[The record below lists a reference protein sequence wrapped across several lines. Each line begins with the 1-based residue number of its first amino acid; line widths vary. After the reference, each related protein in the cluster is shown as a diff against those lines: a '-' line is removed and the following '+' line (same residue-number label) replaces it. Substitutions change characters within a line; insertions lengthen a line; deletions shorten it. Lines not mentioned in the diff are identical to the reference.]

1 MPVVKL
7 YANLRKIA
15 GVRETEAVGDTVFL
29 ILDDLAARFPEL
41 ISKVLED
48 GRLHPHVVV
57 TVNGHN
63 IGTLNGLQTQI
74 KDVDQIA
81 IFPPIAGGKGQ
92 GE

>member
-29 ILDDLAARFPEL
+29 ILEDLAVRFPEL
-41 ISKVLED
+41 ISKVLEN
-48 GRLHPHVVV
+48 GRLRTHVVV

-74 KDVDQIA
+74 KDADQIA